1 MSLILSIIVFLVSMT
16 VLIKASDW
24 FVNGAETI
32 GLSLGVSPFVIGVT
46 LVAFGTSLP
55 ELAASIAAV
64 LVGSSEIV
72 VGNVV
77 GSNVTNI
84 LLVIGLSAVIGN
96 EITIDRMASANK
108 LIMLIASALLMF
120 FTLRDGELDKIEAII
135 YLAGMF
141 FFLMGTIQRQGELD
155 VERPTAYGIHYLMLA
170 GGAALVYAGA
180 HFTIVSI
187 GGISSAIGVSSE
199 IIALTGVALGTS
211 LPEVVVS
218 VTAMRKGKSDIAIG
232 NVLGSN
238 IFNSFAVM
246 GIPGLISNLRIP
258 KGIID
263 FSLPMMVGVTMI
275 FAFMFTESRINKWEG
290 WTLMVVYIFFV
301 YASIFP
307 QPAI

>member
-1 MSLILSIIVFLVSMT
+1 MSLILSIVIFLVSMA

-84 LLVIGLSAVIGN
+84 LLVIGLSAVVGN
-96 EITIDRMASANK
+96 EIVIDRMASANK
-108 LIMLIASALLMF
+108 LIMLVASALLMY
-120 FTLRDGELDKIEAII
+120 FTLADGKLDRFEALI

-141 FFLMGTIQRQGELD
+141 FFLMGTIQRKGELD
-155 VERPTAYGIHYLMLA
+155 ADRPRASGVHYLMLV

-180 HFTIVSI
+180 HFTIYSI
-187 GGISSAIGVSSE
+187 EGISESIGVSSE
-199 IIALTGVALGTS
+199 VIALTGVALGTS

-258 KGIID
+258 KGIVD
-263 FSLPMMVGVTMI
+263 FSLPMMIGVTVI

-290 WTLMVVYIFFV
+290 WTLIVVYVFFV
-301 YASIFP
+301 YISIFP
-307 QPAI
+307 QTPI

>member
-1 MSLILSIIVFLVSMT
+1 MSLIVSIIIFLVSMA

-64 LVGSSEIV
+64 IAGSSEIV

-77 GSNVTNI
+77 GSNITNI
-84 LLVIGLSAVIGN
+84 LLVVGLSAIVGN
-96 EITIDRMASANK
+96 EIVIDRMASANK
-108 LIMLIASALLMF
+108 LVMLLGSALLMF
-120 FTLRDGELDKIEAII
+120 FTLSDGKLDRIESLI
-135 YLAGMF
+135 YLGGMF
-141 FFLMGTIQRQGELD
+141 FFLMGTIERKGDLD
-155 VERPTAYGIHYLMLA
+155 SERPGTSWTDYLKLI

-180 HFTIVSI
+180 HFTIYSMS
-187 GGISSAIGVSSE
+187 GISLALGVSNE
-199 IIALTGVALGTS
+199 VIALTGVALGTS

-246 GIPGLISNLRIP
+246 GIPGLIDKLKIP
-258 KGIID
+258 EGIVH
-263 FSLPMMVGVTMI
+263 FSLPMMIGVTVM
-275 FAFMFTESRINKWEG
+275 FAFMFTESRINRWEG
-290 WTLMVVYIFFV
+290 WTLLVIYAFFV
-301 YASIFP
+301 YVSIFP